1 MFIVLRAEL
10 KNNPTTSRL
19 ENNLELSATSF
30 FNVKIRNEKRFVAQV
45 DRSLSFVELLTKQEK
60 VIIGSTR
67 RRTAATKFCQLLN
80 FLIDHSLR
88 GNDNDRLPRLR

>member
-45 DRSLSFVELLTKQEK
+45 DRSLSFVELLTKQETLVFVANRGRK
-60 VIIGSTR
+60 
-67 RRTAATKFCQLLN
+67 AETKTCLSLN
-80 FLIDHSLR
+80 LS
-88 GNDNDRLPRLR
+88 